1 MKQVE
6 QNCLNQFLIQSESQF
21 LFTDIQYSVLS
32 FILYYI
38 TYSDQ
43 NYIEGR
49 LWPVCDAVTGTN
61 LIGLNG
67 WVRTVTKS
75 LTLASINII
84 LIQLSHE
91 TTQHTARDD
100 LIGDPGHTYSN
111 YYREEMLMLSSLP

>member
-49 LWPVCDAVTGTN
+49 
-61 LIGLNG
+61 
-67 WVRTVTKS
+67 S
-75 LTLASINII
+75 
-84 LIQLSHE
+84 
-91 TTQHTARDD
+91 
-100 LIGDPGHTYSN
+100 
-111 YYREEMLMLSSLP
+111 